1 MKNILDFSK
10 YSKKQQIISFCLIYL
25 TFFLINITS
34 LFFPLKQSLTY
45 DEKAYFVSGE
55 AVLSGKPSTYGA
67 PTKTPAQALYPFSYR
82 VVNKLIPN
90 QILPQS
96 VKESNKYFI
105 AQLVTI
111 FVSLI
116 LAGYLFWWTRQLY
129 GINAGFLA
137 LLLYIFDPNI
147 IAHSRIIH
155 QNIFESCIIFIATY
169 YFWCFLKFRDTKN
182 AFLSILT
189 FGIAQITRYTA
200 IYLLPIYLIL
210 WLGFYHS
217 TIFQLFTTKKYQK
230 IITNTK
236 KFAIYIILY
245 GLTAL
250 LLINIGFS
258 WEGTFTKLGDYK
270 FKSESLAK
278 IQSISPIMKLLPVPF
293 PKAYMRGIDFGK
305 AVQEQGR
312 GEVGGS
318 YLMGKIASGGFKK
331 YYLIAFLYKVPIA
344 TQLLILM
351 GIISLIRDRKELK
364 FWQNEAFL
372 VVPSVIFFIILSKA
386 NLQLGIRYI
395 LLIFPFLFMIAS
407 RVMIGWNVA
416 KIRYRIFISI
426 LLIYLLISN
435 LLYFP
440 HYLAYF
446 NELLV
451 NRKMGYAILA
461 DSNIDWGQN
470 DNYIIKY
477 LEDNPETMYT
487 SLIQKMI
494 IKPNELESKF
504 NSERVF
510 NLSNPQAGKLL
521 IGSNELVGIVGDAA
535 YYRGSP
541 ETFRWIR
548 ENLKPIAHVGYSHV
562 VFDIEPKDLPL
573 IKKIE

>member
-1 MKNILDFSK
+1 MKNIFNNSK
-10 YSKKQQIISFCLIYL
+10 YPQKHQLTLLCIISFI
-25 TFFLINITS
+25 FVVINITS

-55 AVLSGKPSTYGA
+55 AILSGKPSTYGA
-67 PTKTPAQALYPFSYR
+67 PTKTPAQALYPLTYR
-82 VVNKLIPN
+82 VFNKLIPD

-105 AQLVTI
+105 AQSVTI
-111 FVSLI
+111 FVSII
-116 LAGYLFWWTRQLY
+116 LAGYLFWWAKQLY

-137 LLLYIFDPNI
+137 LLLYVFDPNI

-169 YFWCFLKFRDTKN
+169 YFWCFLKFRQIKN
-182 AFLSILT
+182 AFLSIVT
-189 FGIAQITRYTA
+189 FGIAQVTRYTA
-200 IYLLPIYLIL
+200 IYLLPIYFVL
-210 WLGFYHS
+210 WLGFDHS
-217 TIFQLFTTKKYQK
+217 TIFQLFKTKKYQK
-230 IITNTK
+230 VIANTK

-250 LLINIGFS
+250 LLINISFS
-258 WEGTFTKLGDYK
+258 WEGTFTRLGDYK

-278 IQSISPIMKLLPVPF
+278 IQSISPIMKSLPVPF
-293 PKAYMRGIDFGK
+293 PKAYISGIDFGK
-305 AVQEQGR
+305 TVEEQGR
-312 GEVGGS
+312 GQDGGS
-318 YLMGKIASGGFKK
+318 YLMGKISSDGFKQ

-351 GIISLIRDRKELK
+351 GIISLIRDRKELN

-372 VVPSVIFFIILSKA
+372 IVPSLIFFTILSKA

-395 LLIFPFLFMIAS
+395 LLIFPFLFVIAS
-407 RVMIGWNVA
+407 RVIMGWNIA
-416 KIRYRIFISI
+416 QIRYRIFIAI

-435 LLYFP
+435 LSYFP
-440 HYLAYF
+440 HYLTYF

-451 NRKMGYAILA
+451 NRKIGYTILA

-477 LEDNPETMYT
+477 LEDNPDTMYT
-487 SLIQKMI
+487 SFM
-494 IKPNELESKF
+494 EKF
-504 NSERVF
+504 IFEPLKVIFDHERIFDVNS
-510 NLSNPQAGKLL
+510 PKAGKLL

-535 YYRGSP
+535 YYRGDP

-548 ENLKPIAHVGYSHV
+548 ENLKPIDHVGYSHLI
-562 VFDIEPKDLPL
+562 FDIKPDDLPF
-573 IKKIE
+573 IKKSHN